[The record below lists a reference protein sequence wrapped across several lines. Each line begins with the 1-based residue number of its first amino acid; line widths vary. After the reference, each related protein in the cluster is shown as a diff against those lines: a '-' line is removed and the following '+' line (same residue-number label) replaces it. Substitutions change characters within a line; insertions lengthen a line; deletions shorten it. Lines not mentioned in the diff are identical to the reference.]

1 MFYILLL
8 KEIARNKAFKK
19 IKREEISIF
28 YIYSNV
34 K

>member
-19 IKREEISIF
+19 AKREKANTF
-28 YIYSNV
+28 CTYQNV